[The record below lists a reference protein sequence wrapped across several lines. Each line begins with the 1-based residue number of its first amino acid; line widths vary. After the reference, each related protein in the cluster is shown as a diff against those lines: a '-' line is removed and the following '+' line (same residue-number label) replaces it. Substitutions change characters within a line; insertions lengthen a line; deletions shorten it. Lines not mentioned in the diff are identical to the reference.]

1 MPESPESF
9 LQWIK
14 RRVQLLEE
22 APGRVINLATS
33 GMRTPASDAWFKRAC
48 QERSAALVDRMAS
61 TNEFGLPALKNAIR
75 RTYRIPEDREIF
87 LAAGASGGFRFLC
100 ESLFAG
106 KPGAQ
111 VLIEAP
117 TYQPLAILP
126 PRYNATMI
134 PVSIPTSR
142 APGDIVTAFTRSLR
156 PSTAAVILTNLH
168 NPTGSFLAR
177 EELKELARVAT
188 GISPAITIIV
198 DETFL
203 GLGPEPFR
211 TGADLDPC
219 IVTVSSLTKTFGLSL
234 LRCGWVV
241 AHKERYPHLNND
253 WVQFESIGSKVL
265 EALGVLAFEELDGL
279 LAQSLEHLGRN
290 RMIVN
295 SWAVEMNREGLLQG
309 EPARWGCLYFPQC
322 RSTGAADA
330 VLGQL
335 ERDFGVLVAPG
346 RFFDRPDHFR
356 VGFGGDSAAI
366 QEGLSRLT
374 RGLRALH

>member
-14 RRVQLLEE
+14 RRVQSLEE
-22 APGRVINLATS
+22 APGRVVNLATS
-33 GMRTPASDAWFKRAC
+33 GIRTTVSDGWFNRAC
-48 QERSAALVDRMAS
+48 QERLPDLVDRMTA
-61 TNEFGLPALKNAIR
+61 TNEFGLPALKTAIR

-87 LAAGASGGFRFLC
+87 LTAGASGGFRFLC

-106 KPGAQ
+106 KTGAE

-117 TYQPLAILP
+117 TYQPLTILP

-134 PVSIPTSR
+134 PVPIPTSR
-142 APGDIVTAFTRSLR
+142 RPGDIVTAFTRSLR

-168 NPTGSFLAR
+168 NPTGSFLTR
-177 EELKELARVAT
+177 EELSDLARVAT
-188 GISPAITIIV
+188 GSSPAITIIV

-219 IVTVSSLTKTFGLSL
+219 IVTLSSLTKTFGLSL

-241 AHKERYPHLNND
+241 AHKERYPHLNDD

-265 EALGVLAFEELDGL
+265 EALGVLAFDELEGL
-279 LAQSLEHLGRN
+279 LAQSLEHLSRN
-290 RMIVN
+290 RTIV
-295 SWAVEMNREGLLQG
+295 SAWAADMNHEALLEGDPG
-309 EPARWGCLYFPQC
+309 RWGCLYFPKC
-322 RSTGAADA
+322 RSSIDPNAMP
-330 VLGQL
+330 GQL
-335 ERDFGVLVAPG
+335 DRDFGVLVAPG
-346 RFFDRPDHFR
+346 RFFDHPDHFR
-356 VGFGGDSAAI
+356 VGFGGNSQSL
-366 QEGLSRLT
+366 QEGLNRLA
-374 RGLRALH
+374 RGLRALR

>member
-1 MPESPESF
+1 MPESLESF

-22 APGRVINLATS
+22 APSRVVNLATS
-33 GMRTPASDAWFKRAC
+33 GIRTTASDTWFKRAC
-48 QERSAALVDRMAS
+48 QDRLPTLVDRMAE

-87 LAAGASGGFRFLC
+87 LTAGASGGFRFLC

-106 KPGAQ
+106 NAGSE

-117 TYQPLAILP
+117 SYQPLVILP
-126 PRYNATMI
+126 PRYGTTMI
-134 PVSIPTSR
+134 PVPIPTNRSL
-142 APGDIVTAFTRSLR
+142 GDIVTAFTQSLR

-168 NPTGSFLAR
+168 NPTGSFLTR
-177 EELKELARVAT
+177 EELCELARVAT
-188 GISPAITIIV
+188 DISPTITIIV

-219 IVTVSSLTKTFGLSL
+219 IVTLSSLTKTFGLSL

-241 AHKERYPHLNND
+241 AHKERYPHLNDD

-265 EALGVLAFEELDGL
+265 EALGVLAFEELEGL
-279 LAQSLEHLGRN
+279 LAQSLEHLNAN
-290 RMIVN
+290 RAIVN
-295 SWAVEMNREGLLQG
+295 TWAADMNREGLLQG
-309 EPARWGCLYFPQC
+309 DPARWGCLYFPRC
-322 RSTGAADA
+322 RSSVDTHAMLA
-330 VLGQL
+330 QL

-346 RFFDRPDHFR
+346 RFFGKPDHFR
-356 VGFGGDSAAI
+356 VGFGGDPRTI
-366 QEGLSRLT
+366 EEGLNRLA
-374 RGLRALH
+374 RGLRALR